1 MANRNFPSTRLRR
14 LRKNLNVIDLVSET
28 NLTTKD
34 LIQPIFIKEN
44 FNDAE
49 PINSMP
55 DIYRYGIEKALFEI
69 EDILKNN
76 IKALALFPVIEN
88 INKDERKE
96 VRPLKKIILFL
107 M

>member
-55 DIYRYGIEKALFEI
+55 DLSLIHI
-69 EDILKNN
+69 
-76 IKALALFPVIEN
+76 
-88 INKDERKE
+88 
-96 VRPLKKIILFL
+96 
-107 M
+107 